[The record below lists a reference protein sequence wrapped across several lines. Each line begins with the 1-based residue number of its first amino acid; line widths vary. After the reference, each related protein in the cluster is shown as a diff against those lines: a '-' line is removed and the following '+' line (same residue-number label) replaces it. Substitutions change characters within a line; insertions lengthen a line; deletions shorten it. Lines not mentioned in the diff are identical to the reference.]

1 VEQNID
7 LSILVKDTPVTKI
20 TVSGIDIYIKI
31 FFSFSCCKMMFKY
44 HEEGD
49 DYRLAFIKTIY
60 HMYQNTTN
68 NKSIDLTIED
78 FIKISDDNLLIIL
91 ENILVQDIKVK
102 TEYDKIESESPFEH
116 FYNANEAILAETTK
130 HISDSIGRIS
140 KKIELLNKPLLKSI
154 DSAMSSIIVP
164 EMNFHRMT
172 SLVENIPKF
181 NLPQWQ
187 SALINLPRT
196 NYPEIIS
203 VIKNLPKP
211 VFDIQEIVFPFQSM
225 VKSLQLVN
233 ENLIKMLQSPLFE
246 MTKNMESLFSSIDFS
261 LLIYRKEWNEQRETL
276 LKYGWFYSGEFP
288 DDLIDEIH
296 EKRETLTGENVDE
309 IIVTYFRNDRCKALK
324 DIVKQWKELPYFCNR
339 EIIFHEALVNH
350 SRKYYNSSVT
360 LLTVHT
366 EGVITDFVRLNL
378 EMPRY
383 RVEKAIKDIKIA
395 LDENEIVS
403 IYEYEVFNDVIER
416 IEDAFTEGFKHSDPD
431 KSSNKSRHKI
441 AHGHAYEKESEV
453 NSLKK
458 FLYLNEIYHLFLLLN
473 KQT

>member
-1 VEQNID
+1 MEQNID

-102 TEYDKIESESPFEH
+102 TEYDKIESESPFER

-296 EKRETLTGENVDE
+296 EK
-309 IIVTYFRNDRCKALK
+309 KK
-324 DIVKQWKELPYFCNR
+324 
-339 EIIFHEALVNH
+339 
-350 SRKYYNSSVT
+350 
-360 LLTVHT
+360 LLQ
-366 EGVITDFVRLNL
+366 
-378 EMPRY
+378 
-383 RVEKAIKDIKIA
+383 EKMWM
-395 LDENEIVS
+395 
-403 IYEYEVFNDVIER
+403 
-416 IEDAFTEGFKHSDPD
+416 
-431 KSSNKSRHKI
+431 KS
-441 AHGHAYEKESEV
+441 
-453 NSLKK
+453 
-458 FLYLNEIYHLFLLLN
+458 
-473 KQT
+473 